1 MWGQLRKWILLGDT
15 ENQFGRTSLLFNKRL
30 KVHRLHN
37 ITTIAAMFHSCRNQ
51 HVHCFQYI
59 PSHEGLSF
67 ILYMFPK
74 YYAFFVFLIPCYII
88 FSLILSVYIYL
99 KSCYIVII
107 SIMTISYVPSF
118 LSLLRFILLLFIS
131 CNESA
136 LLDVCVFL
144 FTWQSVEKY

>member
-1 MWGQLRKWILLGDT
+1 
-15 ENQFGRTSLLFNKRL
+15 
-30 KVHRLHN
+30 
-37 ITTIAAMFHSCRNQ
+37 
-51 HVHCFQYI
+51 
-59 PSHEGLSF
+59 
-67 ILYMFPK
+67 MFPK

-136 LLDVCVFL
+136 LLDACVFL
-144 FTWQSVEKY
+144 FTWQSVEKYGKILNSSFNNAAVF